1 MKKFCLALVLTA
13 LLCALLPAALAAGGE
28 GQVSFYDE
36 AAGRYLEPVRTDLVA
51 LTLDGEP
58 LEPQGAP
65 ALVQYLGQ
73 DGRTLVPVRTVAEA
87 LGATVVWVPE
97 NRQVLLLRGE
107 QTIVLTLGSASAAVD
122 GVTLDLPGGVPAGVV
137 KWEGKESTMVPLR
150 FVSEQLGAQVE
161 WDNDTFT
168 AHIATVQ
175 DPEPGPDPAPTPI
188 PTPTPPVS
196 LEDQGFVT
204 NIIIDRKSQSVS
216 IYTDHLPEYRV
227 TDFGDRVVVDLL
239 GAVLASGN
247 PELITLP
254 VESNL
259 ISTVRY
265 SQHGGDLD
273 YGYPHTVRVVL
284 DLKEGV
290 SYQRNISVTAGSGGV
305 RLTASGEPAPELP
318 EEPDQPGFTPTIPL
332 DPDKLTIVV
341 DPGHGGARPGAVY
354 PNAEGVDI
362 IERDLTLAISLKL
375 RDRLLE
381 AGYNV
386 VMTRETDIDVDLYE
400 RAEIANA
407 VNADLFVSVH
417 CNASGTVPTY
427 QGIYTY
433 YFPDSKRGEKL
444 ARTIQPP
451 LCALTGAIDR
461 GVSKANFVVL
471 RETEMCAVLVET
483 GFMSNVEELT
493 RLCDPEYQEKVA
505 WGIAEGVIQYLND
518 PYVEPEEPQESRESP
533 EPQEEVFSEELE

>member
-36 AAGRYLEPVRTDLVA
+36 SAVRYLVPLLTDLVA

-58 LEPQGAP
+58 LQPQGAP

-175 DPEPGPDPAPTPI
+175 DPEPDPDPAPTPI

-239 GAVLASGN
+239 GTVLASGN

-533 EPQEEVFSEELE
+533 EPQEEVFSEEPE

>member
-150 FVSEQLGAQVE
+150 FVSDQLGAQVE

-175 DPEPGPDPAPTPI
+175 DPEPDPDPAPTPI

-239 GAVLASGN
+239 GTVLASGN

-533 EPQEEVFSEELE
+533 EPQEEVFSEEPE

>member
-58 LEPQGAP
+58 LEHQGAP

-175 DPEPGPDPAPTPI
+175 DPEPDPDPAPTPI

-239 GAVLASGN
+239 GTVLASGN

-493 RLCDPEYQEKVA
+493 RLCDPEYLEKVA

-533 EPQEEVFSEELE
+533 EPQEEVFSEEPE

>member
-175 DPEPGPDPAPTPI
+175 DPEPDPDPAPTPI

-239 GAVLASGN
+239 GTVLASGS

-533 EPQEEVFSEELE
+533 EPQEDVFSEEPE

>member
-175 DPEPGPDPAPTPI
+175 DPEPDSDPAPTPI

-227 TDFGDRVVVDLL
+227 TGFGDRVVVDLL
-239 GAVLASGN
+239 GTVLASGN

-533 EPQEEVFSEELE
+533 EPQEEVFSEEPE

>member
-58 LEPQGAP
+58 LEHQGAP

-175 DPEPGPDPAPTPI
+175 DPEPDPDPAPTPI

-239 GAVLASGN
+239 GTASGN

-533 EPQEEVFSEELE
+533 EPQEEVFSEEPE

>member
-239 GAVLASGN
+239 GTVLASGN

-505 WGIAEGVIQYLND
+505 WGIAEGVIQYLNG

-533 EPQEEVFSEELE
+533 EPQEEVFSEEPE

>member
-122 GVTLDLPGGVPAGVV
+122 GVPLDLPGGVPAGVV

-175 DPEPGPDPAPTPI
+175 DPEPDPDPAPTPI

-239 GAVLASGN
+239 GTVLASGN

-254 VESNL
+254 VESSL

-533 EPQEEVFSEELE
+533 EPQEEVFSEEPE

>member
-175 DPEPGPDPAPTPI
+175 DPEPDPDPAPTPI

-239 GAVLASGN
+239 GTVLASGN

-254 VESNL
+254 VESSL

-265 SQHGGDLD
+265 SQHGDDLD

-533 EPQEEVFSEELE
+533 EPQEEVFSEEPE

>member
-175 DPEPGPDPAPTPI
+175 DPAPDPDPAPTPI

-239 GAVLASGN
+239 GTVLASGN

-533 EPQEEVFSEELE
+533 EPQEEVFSEEPE

>member
-175 DPEPGPDPAPTPI
+175 DPEPDPDPAPTPI

-239 GAVLASGN
+239 GTVLASGN

-533 EPQEEVFSEELE
+533 EPQEEVFSEDPE

>member
-175 DPEPGPDPAPTPI
+175 DPEPDPDPAPTPI

-239 GAVLASGN
+239 GTVLASGN

-533 EPQEEVFSEELE
+533 EPQEDVFSEEPE

>member
-122 GVTLDLPGGVPAGVV
+122 GVPLDLPGGVPAGVV

-175 DPEPGPDPAPTPI
+175 DPEPDPDPAPTPI

-196 LEDQGFVT
+196 LEDQDFVT

-239 GAVLASGN
+239 GTVLASGN

-533 EPQEEVFSEELE
+533 EPQEEVFSEEPE

>member
-175 DPEPGPDPAPTPI
+175 DPEPDPDPAPTPI

-239 GAVLASGN
+239 GTVLASGS

-533 EPQEEVFSEELE
+533 EPQEEVFSEEPE

>member
-58 LEPQGAP
+58 LEPQGVP

-175 DPEPGPDPAPTPI
+175 DPEPDPDPAPTPI

-239 GAVLASGN
+239 GTVLASGN

-254 VESNL
+254 VESSL

-533 EPQEEVFSEELE
+533 EPQEEVFSEEPE

>member
-1 MKKFCLALVLTA
+1 
-13 LLCALLPAALAAGGE
+13 
-28 GQVSFYDE
+28 
-36 AAGRYLEPVRTDLVA
+36 
-51 LTLDGEP
+51 
-58 LEPQGAP
+58 
-65 ALVQYLGQ
+65 
-73 DGRTLVPVRTVAEA
+73 
-87 LGATVVWVPE
+87 
-97 NRQVLLLRGE
+97 
-107 QTIVLTLGSASAAVD
+107 
-122 GVTLDLPGGVPAGVV
+122 
-137 KWEGKESTMVPLR
+137 MVPLR

-175 DPEPGPDPAPTPI
+175 DPEPDPDPAPTPI

-239 GAVLASGN
+239 GTVLASGN

-533 EPQEEVFSEELE
+533 EPQEEVFSEEPE

>member
-175 DPEPGPDPAPTPI
+175 DPEPDPDPAPTPI

-239 GAVLASGN
+239 GTVLASGN

-254 VESNL
+254 VESSL

-533 EPQEEVFSEELE
+533 EPQEEVFSEEPK